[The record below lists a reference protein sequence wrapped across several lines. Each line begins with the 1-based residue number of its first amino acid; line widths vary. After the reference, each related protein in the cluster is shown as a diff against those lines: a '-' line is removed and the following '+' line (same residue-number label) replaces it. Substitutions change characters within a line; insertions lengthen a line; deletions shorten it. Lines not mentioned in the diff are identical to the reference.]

1 VFKSFAIKVFLTLS
15 VVNLFGVLLIQ
26 SMPASL
32 ELTEGTKTIAGTY
45 HGILAVLPLVG
56 IFLMATDRI
65 PVGTNE

>member
-1 VFKSFAIKVFLTLS
+1 
-15 VVNLFGVLLIQ
+15 
-26 SMPASL
+26 MPASL